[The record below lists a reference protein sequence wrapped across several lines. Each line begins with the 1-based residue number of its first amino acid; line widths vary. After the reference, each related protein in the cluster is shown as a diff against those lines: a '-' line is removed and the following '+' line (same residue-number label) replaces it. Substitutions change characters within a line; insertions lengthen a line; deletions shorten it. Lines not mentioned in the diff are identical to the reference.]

1 MERSGNTDKQKEHG
15 HMESVL
21 VDIYLSSTLVLS
33 LCKMVFLQSFSAPTT
48 PLSVFEILSHYY
60 SS

>member
-1 MERSGNTDKQKEHG
+1 
-15 HMESVL
+15 MESVL